1 MQRKTLNF
9 IIAAAVILGVLGLG
23 MMGWTLYKSQVLALS
38 VADGDTIYLE
48 AGIDPL
54 PEGEAYVWSGFLLL
68 EKRAVAVSRTGEIDP
83 KAPGTYT
90 VTYSAK
96 YKNLTAEK
104 TYTVIVRD
112 TTAPVITLTGGAEV
126 VTLPGVPYEDAGFT
140 AIDAAEGDVTDRVI
154 RVEEDGKVTYTVT
167 DTAGNTAVAERIL
180 RYEDTVPP
188 VLTLTGSDKV
198 TVYTGQSYREPGYK
212 AIDNGAIDL
221 TDKVEIS
228 GTVNVKKAGT
238 YTLTYTVKDSCGNVA
253 SATRTVEVKKVN
265 GNGKFIY
272 LTFDDGP
279 GSYTAGLLDI
289 LKKYN
294 VKATFFVVSSSKMD
308 ILKRMDAE
316 GHTIGLHSNTHEYS
330 EIYANEEAFFAD
342 LQAVSDKVYAQVGYH
357 PTIMRFPGGSSNRV
371 SKNYNLGIMTRLT
384 QAVQAQGYRYFDW
397 NVNSEDAEKATP
409 ERILEVTIE
418 GVAKRSESMVLMHDI
433 QKNSMQVIE
442 EFIVWALDNGYTF
455 LPITDNTP
463 DFHHPIKN

>member
-463 DFHHPIKN
+463 DFHHPIKT

>member
-1 MQRKTLNF
+1 MQRKTL
-9 IIAAAVILGVLGLG
+9 IILIVAAIVIAAVGFG
-23 MMGWTLYKSQVLALS
+23 MMGWTLYKSYALELR

-54 PEGEAYVWSGFLLL
+54 PAGEAYGWSGFLLL
-68 EKRAVAVSRTGEIDP
+68 EKRAVEVTRTGEIDP
-83 KAPGTYT
+83 KVPGTYT

-96 YKNLTAEK
+96 HRNLTAEK
-104 TYTVIVRD
+104 TYTVIVQD
-112 TTAPVITLTGGAEV
+112 TTAPVITLKGDTNV
-126 VTLPGVPYEDAGFT
+126 VVLPGVPYEEAGFT
-140 AIDAAEGDVTDRVI
+140 AIDAAEGDITDRVT
-154 RVEEDGKVTYTVT
+154 RTEENGKVTYTVT
-167 DTAGNTAVAERIL
+167 DTAGNTATVERIL

-188 VLTLTGSDKV
+188 VITLTGSNKV
-198 TVYTGQSYREPGYK
+198 TVYTGQEYREPGYK
-212 AIDNGAIDL
+212 AIDNGVTDL
-221 TDKVEIS
+221 TSKVKIS
-228 GTVNVKKAGT
+228 GSVNVKKAGT
-238 YTLTYTVKDSCGNVA
+238 YTLTYTVQDSYGNEA

-279 GSYTAGLLDI
+279 SYLTPGLLDT

-294 VKATFFVVSSSKMD
+294 VKATFFVVGEGNLS
-308 ILKRMDAE
+308 ILKRIDAE
-316 GHTIGLHSNTHEYS
+316 GHSIGIHANEHTYS
-330 EIYANEEAFFAD
+330 KIYASDEAFLAD
-342 LQAVSDKVYAQVGYH
+342 QAVISQKVYDQVGFY

-384 QAVQAQGYRYFDW
+384 QTVQEMGYRYFDW

-409 ERILEVTIE
+409 ERVLEATIE

-433 QKNSMQVIE
+433 QKSSMQVIE
-442 EFIVWALDNGYTF
+442 EFIIWALDNGYTF

>member
-1 MQRKTLNF
+1 M
-9 IIAAAVILGVLGLG
+9 
-23 MMGWTLYKSQVLALS
+23 
-38 VADGDTIYLE
+38 
-48 AGIDPL
+48 
-54 PEGEAYVWSGFLLL
+54 
-68 EKRAVAVSRTGEIDP
+68 
-83 KAPGTYT
+83 
-90 VTYSAK
+90 
-96 YKNLTAEK
+96 
-104 TYTVIVRD
+104 
-112 TTAPVITLTGGAEV
+112 
-126 VTLPGVPYEDAGFT
+126 
-140 AIDAAEGDVTDRVI
+140 
-154 RVEEDGKVTYTVT
+154 TYTVT

-463 DFHHPIKN
+463 DFHHPIKT

>member
-1 MQRKTLNF
+1 MQRKTL
-9 IIAAAVILGVLGLG
+9 IYLLVLAIVLGAIGFG
-23 MMGWTLYKSQVLALS
+23 MMGWTLYKSYVLELR

-54 PEGEAYVWSGFLLL
+54 PTGEAYGWSGFLLL
-68 EKRAVAVSRTGEIDP
+68 EKRTVAVSRTGEIDP
-83 KAPGTYT
+83 KVPGTYT

-96 YKNLTAEK
+96 HRDLTAEK
-104 TYTVIVRD
+104 TYTVVVRD
-112 TTAPVITLTGGAEV
+112 TTAPVITLTGDTNV
-126 VTLPGVPYEDAGFT
+126 VVLPGVSYEEAGFT
-140 AIDAAEGDVTDRVI
+140 AIDAAEGDVTDRVT
-154 RVEEDGKVTYTVT
+154 RKEENGKVIYTVT
-167 DTAGNTAVAERIL
+167 DSAGNSTTVERIL
-180 RYEDTVPP
+180 RYEDTVAP
-188 VLTLTGSDKV
+188 VITLNGSSKV
-198 TVYTGQSYREPGYK
+198 TVYTGQAYREPGYK

-221 TDKVEIS
+221 TDKVEVS
-228 GTVNVKKAGT
+228 GSVNVKKAGT
-238 YTLTYTVKDSCGNVA
+238 YTLTYTVKDDYGNEA

-279 GSYTAGLLDI
+279 GHYTPGLLDT

-294 VKATFFVVSSSKMD
+294 IKATFFVVGSGDLS
-308 ILKRMDAE
+308 ILKRINAE
-316 GHTIGLHSNTHEYS
+316 GHSIGLHANEHTYGK
-330 EIYANEEAFFAD
+330 IYASDEAFLAD
-342 LQAVSDKVYAQVGYH
+342 QAIISQKVYDQVGFY

-371 SKNYNLGIMTRLT
+371 SKNFNKGIMTRLT
-384 QAVQAQGYRYFDW
+384 KTVQEMGYRYFDW

-409 ERILEVTIE
+409 ERVLEATIE

-433 QKNSMQVIE
+433 QKSSMQVIE
-442 EFIVWALDNGYTF
+442 QFIVWALDNGYTF

>member
-154 RVEEDGKVTYTVT
+154 RVEEDGK
-167 DTAGNTAVAERIL
+167 
-180 RYEDTVPP
+180 
-188 VLTLTGSDKV
+188 
-198 TVYTGQSYREPGYK
+198 
-212 AIDNGAIDL
+212 
-221 TDKVEIS
+221 
-228 GTVNVKKAGT
+228 
-238 YTLTYTVKDSCGNVA
+238 
-253 SATRTVEVKKVN
+253 
-265 GNGKFIY
+265 
-272 LTFDDGP
+272 
-279 GSYTAGLLDI
+279 
-289 LKKYN
+289 
-294 VKATFFVVSSSKMD
+294 
-308 ILKRMDAE
+308 
-316 GHTIGLHSNTHEYS
+316 
-330 EIYANEEAFFAD
+330 
-342 LQAVSDKVYAQVGYH
+342 
-357 PTIMRFPGGSSNRV
+357 
-371 SKNYNLGIMTRLT
+371 
-384 QAVQAQGYRYFDW
+384 
-397 NVNSEDAEKATP
+397 
-409 ERILEVTIE
+409 
-418 GVAKRSESMVLMHDI
+418 
-433 QKNSMQVIE
+433 
-442 EFIVWALDNGYTF
+442 
-455 LPITDNTP
+455 
-463 DFHHPIKN
+463 

>member
-1 MQRKTLNF
+1 MQRKTLV
-9 IIAAAVILGVLGLG
+9 IVIVAAVVLAAVGFG
-23 MMGWTLYKSQVLALS
+23 MMGWTLYKSYVLELD
-38 VADGDTIYLE
+38 VAPGDTIYLE
-48 AGIDPL
+48 AGIDPV
-54 PEGEAYVWSGFLLL
+54 PEGKAYGWSGFLLL
-68 EKRAVAVSRTGEIDP
+68 EKRTVAVSRTGEIDQ
-83 KAPGTYT
+83 KVPGSYT

-96 YKNLTAEK
+96 HRDLTAEK

-112 TTAPVITLTGGAEV
+112 TTAPVITLTGGTDV
-126 VTLPGVPYEDAGFT
+126 VTLPGVPYEEAGFT
-140 AIDAAEGDVTDRVI
+140 AIDAAEGDVTDRVVRI
-154 RVEEDGKVTYTVT
+154 EEEGKVTYTVT
-167 DTAGNTAVAERIL
+167 DSAGNTATVERML

-188 VLTLTGSDKV
+188 VLTLIGSNKV
-198 TVYTGQSYREPGYK
+198 TVYTGQEYREPGYK

-221 TDKVEIS
+221 TDKVKVS
-228 GTVNVKKAGT
+228 GSVNVKKAGT
-238 YTLTYTVKDSCGNVA
+238 YTLTYEVRDAYGNVA

-279 GSYTAGLLDI
+279 GSYTPGLLDI

-294 VKATFFVVSSSKMD
+294 VKASFFVVSSSKME
-308 ILKRMDAE
+308 ILKRMAAE
-316 GHTIGLHSNTHEYS
+316 GHTIGLHSNTHTYK
-330 EIYANEEAFFAD
+330 EIYASEDAFFAD
-342 LQAVSDKVYAQVGYH
+342 LQAVSNKVYAQIGYY
-357 PTIMRFPGGSSNRV
+357 PTVMRFPGGSSNRV
-371 SKNYNLGIMTRLT
+371 SKQYNLGIMTRLT
-384 QAVQAQGYRYFDW
+384 KAVQEKGYRYFDW

-409 ERILEVTIE
+409 ERVLEATIE

-433 QKNSMQVIE
+433 QKSSMQVIE